1 MGWEK
6 SFGTS
11 HLLMWNHSGQV
22 KGCQFSTYVILQ
34 FNCFGRGW
42 ELESEGDM
50 QGERRGALLVIGI
63 LAISAILGGL
73 YGPPVR
79 ATSADA
85 NSLQESVKSFS
96 RVLSIV
102 EKNYATKVDTDHALY
117 SGAIPGMLRVL
128 DPHSSFFD
136 PRAYANLR
144 EDQRGRYYGVGM
156 TIVPRESFT
165 YVLAPMP
172 GAPAFRAGIRP
183 GDKIVAVDGHTA
195 EGLSSSEVADML
207 KGPKGTIVH
216 ITMNRVGYDDNLNF
230 TVTRDEIP
238 KHSVDIAFMLKPDIG
253 YIKLSGF
260 NETTDPEL
268 SAALK
273 ELDASR
279 LNGLVFDLRGNPGGL
294 LSEAVAVSDM
304 LLDKNQL
311 IVSHHGRSSPERRYY
326 AIRGNRGVSVP
337 LVVIVNGGS
346 ASASEIVT
354 GAIQDHD
361 RGMVVGE
368 QSFGKGLVQTV
379 SGLSENTGLA
389 LTTARYY
396 TPSGRLI
403 QRDYKATSLYDYLYN
418 HKNPAPT
425 EVKLTESGRQV
436 TGGGGITP
444 DVTVQPNKY
453 NPFQESL
460 LRRDVFFAYQGGVGG
475 FTTYFLGS
483 KPEVTK
489 DFVAGDNVMKA
500 FTTYLDR
507 EKVKYTE
514 ADIAENLSWIKREIK
529 KEAFISVFGL
539 TEGYKV
545 DLEDDAQ
552 LQKAVETLPQA
563 RALYDNA
570 RKIIAQRTGPMG
582 DQRQ

>member
-1 MGWEK
+1 
-6 SFGTS
+6 
-11 HLLMWNHSGQV
+11 
-22 KGCQFSTYVILQ
+22 
-34 FNCFGRGW
+34 
-42 ELESEGDM
+42 M
-50 QGERRGALLVIGI
+50 QGERRGALLVIGV
-63 LAISAILGGL
+63 LVVSAVLGGI
-73 YGPPVR
+73 YGPSVR
-79 ATSADA
+79 ATSSDV
-85 NSLQESVKSFS
+85 NSLQDSVKSFT
-96 RVLSIV
+96 RVLSVV
-102 EKNYATKVDTDHALY
+102 EKNYATPVDTDHAIY

-136 PRAYANLR
+136 PRAYASLR

-156 TIVPRESFT
+156 TIVPRDNFT

-183 GDKIVAVDGHTA
+183 GDVITAVDGHSA
-195 EGLSSSEVADML
+195 EGLTSSEVADML

-216 ITMNRVGYDDNLNF
+216 ITMKRVGEKDDLNF

-238 KHSVDIAFMLKPDIG
+238 KHSVDLAFQLKPGVG
-253 YIKLSGF
+253 YVKLSGF
-260 NETTDPEL
+260 NETTEPEL

-273 ELDASR
+273 QLDATK
-279 LNGLVFDLRGNPGGL
+279 LDGLVLDLRGNPGGL
-294 LSEAVAVSDM
+294 LNEAVAVSDM
-304 LLDKNQL
+304 FLDKNQL
-311 IVSHHGRSSPERRYY
+311 IVSHHGRSSQERRYY
-326 AIRGNRGVSVP
+326 AVRGNRGVNVP

-361 RGMVVGE
+361 RGLVVGE

-403 QRDYKATSLYDYLYN
+403 QRDYKDTSLYDYLYN
-418 HKNPAPT
+418 HKNPPPT
-425 EVKLTESGRQV
+425 EVKLTDSGRQV

-444 DVTVQPNKY
+444 DVTVAPNKLD
-453 NPFQESL
+453 PFQEQL
-460 LRRDVFFAYQGGVGG
+460 LRHNVFFAYQGGVGE
-475 FTTYFLGS
+475 FTTYFLGT

-489 DFVAGDNVMKA
+489 DFAADDHVMKL
-500 FTTYLDR
+500 FTDYLD
-507 EKVKYTE
+507 KQKIKYTD
-514 ADIAENLSWIKREIK
+514 ADIAANLPWIKREIK

-552 LQKAVETLPQA
+552 LQKAVESLPQA
-563 RALYDNA
+563 RALYENA
-570 RKIIAQRTGPMG
+570 RKIIAQRTAGT
-582 DQRQ
+582 DSQQQ